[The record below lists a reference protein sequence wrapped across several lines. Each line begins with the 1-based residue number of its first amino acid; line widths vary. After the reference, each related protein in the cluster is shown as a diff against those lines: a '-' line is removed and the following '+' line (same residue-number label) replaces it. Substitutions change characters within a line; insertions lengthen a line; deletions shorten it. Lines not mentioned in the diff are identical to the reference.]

1 MKRLTTLFL
10 VIMLLMSATAYAE
23 EVDVY
28 TSASAT
34 KTMLEGEAL
43 TAAGVLLAQ
52 NDSDLATL
60 AQTKVEGYT
69 APNVALGQIMS
80 VNPDGSI
87 GLSTIS
93 EWQYV
98 QNEAGRDQVIVELT
112 HGQNALNLSKEG
124 ARGSLLVRLDGVSYL
139 VHLDVVESD
148 EQVYTDEAYQ
158 AGEFDAHYSGAPNK
172 LSSYTITSDVLSI
185 ETTNMLMF

>member
-98 QNEAGRDQVIVELT
+98 QNEAGQDQVIVELT
-112 HGQNALNLSKEG
+112 YGQNALNLSEDG

-158 AGEFDAHYSGAPNK
+158 AGEFDSHYSGAPNK